1 MQTAQESNS
10 TQPPHDHPVDIVL
23 DEQDVVAPRSHLN
36 GLQIRQLG
44 PANRV
49 DGFETQ
55 EINANGKKVRTI
67 PDGEEIHLHENQRF
81 RTVPN
86 DGGPGGRA

>member
-1 MQTAQESNS
+1 METGQAANQ
-10 TQPPHDHPVDIVL
+10 QKQAHDHTVNIVL
-23 DEQDVVAPRSHLN
+23 DGQNVVAPISHLN

-55 EINANGKKVRTI
+55 EINPNGKKERTI